1 MRTKVGHFMRFLAL
15 AVCSAAFN
23 VHPAHAQ
30 SRQTVQTVSAAPAS
44 AHSIAPLRDAKP
56 LRLALSLPL
65 RNQQQLQTLIQ
76 QLNDPASPNYHKFLT
91 VGQFTAQFG
100 PTAADYAKVLSFA
113 NSHGFKV
120 TRTFPNRLVVNV
132 TGSASTINQA
142 FHVTLGTY
150 QHPTEHRSFYAPD
163 VEPTVETGVPI

>member
-1 MRTKVGHFMRFLAL
+1 MRTQLGYFMRFVVV

-30 SRQTVQTVSAAPAS
+30 SRQTVRTVSAAPAS
-44 AHSIAPLRDAKP
+44 ARSNAPLGDSKP

-91 VGQFTAQFG
+91 VGQFYSRSSV
-100 PTAADYAKVLSFA
+100 PPP
-113 NSHGFKV
+113 
-120 TRTFPNRLVVNV
+120 RTMP
-132 TGSASTINQA
+132 G
-142 FHVTLGTY
+142 Y
-150 QHPTEHRSFYAPD
+150 
-163 VEPTVETGVPI
+163 